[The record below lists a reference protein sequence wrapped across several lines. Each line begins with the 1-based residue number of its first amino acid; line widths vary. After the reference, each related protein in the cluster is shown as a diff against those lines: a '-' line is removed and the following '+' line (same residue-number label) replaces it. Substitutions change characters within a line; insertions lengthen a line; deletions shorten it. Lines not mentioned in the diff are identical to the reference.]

1 MPHVPQDSTPR
12 TPPQVGDLAPDFSAK
27 GADGDEYR
35 LGDLCQHSHVLLLF
49 YPKDMTSG

>member
-1 MPHVPQDSTPR
+1 MSATAN
-12 TPPQVGDLAPDFSAK
+12 PPMVGDLAPDFSAK